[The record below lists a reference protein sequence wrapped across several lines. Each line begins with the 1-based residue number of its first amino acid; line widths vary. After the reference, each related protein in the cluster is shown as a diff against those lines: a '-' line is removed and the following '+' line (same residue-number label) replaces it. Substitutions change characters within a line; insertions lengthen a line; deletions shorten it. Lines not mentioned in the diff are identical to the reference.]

1 MEMERDSI
9 EQMVDYQRGL
19 ELERNH
25 LAQTDDMKAISL
37 LEEVQQQGK
46 LAQELQEQKFKAELN
61 AHLQTISQL
70 KHDRFVAAR
79 RAKTLE
85 TELRQEQDALEASK
99 QKVAELQTK
108 VTKLTADSIAKTSE
122 LQEKGLCEKEAYLEK
137 ERALQTKIKF
147 LENKLKMAEA
157 KQCVGE
163 QEAIRLRKT
172 GESDG
177 GGPTSE
183 PAADSTEAPPRGA
196 GQEVQGD
203 RLKLELKNK
212 SSLLSEKTEV
222 SQLESSLK
230 VLNIQQTEQ
239 TEVEID
245 RNAYN
250 PSMAAAF
257 LTTMDSRTAGS
268 LPRQARLA
276 HLFAWVCKK
285 KNAPALVTV

>member
-108 VTKLTADSIAKTSE
+108 VT
-122 LQEKGLCEKEAYLEK
+122 KGLCEKEAYLEK

-245 RNAYN
+245 RSPEELKLYIEEADITQSTVVKQTKIPQSSLSAFIHQSRPLKPKHQRALNAWWFRKET
-250 PSMAAAF
+250 SA
-257 LTTMDSRTAGS
+257 
-268 LPRQARLA
+268 
-276 HLFAWVCKK
+276 
-285 KNAPALVTV
+285 

>member
-108 VTKLTADSIAKTSE
+108 VTK
-122 LQEKGLCEKEAYLEK
+122 
-137 ERALQTKIKF
+137 
-147 LENKLKMAEA
+147 
-157 KQCVGE
+157 
-163 QEAIRLRKT
+163 T

-245 RNAYN
+245 RSPEELKLYIEEADITQSTVVKQTKIPQSSLSAFIHQSRPLKPKHQRALNAWWFRKET
-250 PSMAAAF
+250 SA
-257 LTTMDSRTAGS
+257 
-268 LPRQARLA
+268 
-276 HLFAWVCKK
+276 
-285 KNAPALVTV
+285 